1 MRACVRPIC
10 CREAVQQHPAVLNL
24 RASIASQLGDFAQAA
39 ELARR
44 AIALEPQW
52 ASVLAGTC
60 ADSQVRARRCRP
72 GAHGSSGAADAAHA
86 GRLPRAPFFYA
97 LGKARHD
104 CGEYDQAFAAYGEGA
119 AKMRAPFEAAAE
131 EQFAH
136 DVIRDF
142 TRENLARLTPSG
154 CDSDRAIFVIGLPR
168 SGTTLVEQILASH
181 SAVAGGEEVNLFHT
195 ALIPAG
201 DFSLQGGLDYQA
213 RTAGADPWGEIGA
226 GLPGDARPAFRSQGA
241 HCRQDAQS
249 FALPGFH
256 PAIVAQREGDLAA
269 ERSGRHGDLLLP
281 ELFRHPHRPV
291 VLVARR
297 YRLAFPAGRRAPCAL
312 DHPVSGPHPHRSV

>member
-1 MRACVRPIC
+1 MGEYWLALAMIHKFAP
-10 CREAVQQHPAVLNL
+10 
-24 RASIASQLGDFAQAA
+24 GDSD
-39 ELARR
+39 LARME
-44 AIALEPQW
+44 ALAPEM
-52 ASVLAGTC
+52 
-60 ADSQVRARRCRP
+60 R
-72 GAHGSSGAADAAHA
+72 
-86 GRLPRAPFFYA
+86 RAPAGSQGAFFYA

-104 CGEYDQAFAAYGEGA
+104 CGDYERAFAAYSEGA
-119 AKMRAPFEAAAE
+119 AKMRAPFEAAAM

-181 SAVAGGEEVNLFHT
+181 SAVAGGEEVNLFHS

-201 DFSLQGGLDYQA
+201 DFSLQGGLDYQV
-213 RTAGADPWGEIGA
+213 RTADADPWGEI
-226 GLPGDARPAFRSQGA
+226 ARDYLAMLEQRFGRQGT
-241 HCRQDAQS
+241 HRRQDAQS

-256 PAIVAQREGDLAA
+256 PAIVAQREGDLVA

-281 ELFRHPHRPV
+281 EFFRHGHGPV

-312 DHPVSGPHPHRSV
+312 DQHLSRPHPDRAV